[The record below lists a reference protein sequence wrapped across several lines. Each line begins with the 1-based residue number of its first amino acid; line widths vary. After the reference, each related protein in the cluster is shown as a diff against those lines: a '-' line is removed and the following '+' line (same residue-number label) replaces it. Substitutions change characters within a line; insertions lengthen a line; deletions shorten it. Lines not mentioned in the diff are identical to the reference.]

1 MIKENAYAKINLALE
16 VMDVEDGYHKVNNLM
31 IPIELHDELTFTK
44 NDEIVILDDPFPG
57 ENIIEKAARLF
68 FQKTN
73 ISGGVLIT
81 VKKNIPHA
89 AGLAGGSTDAAATLK
104 GLNKLYDA
112 GLTRDELIEMSAAL
126 GSDVGFFVDTKI
138 ALCTGRGEII
148 VPLDV
153 TPPKLNVLLIKQRIG
168 LSTAMIYKN
177 YTYDGT
183 SKKDKIDN
191 IIEALRAKKIEEV
204 KKNIFND
211 LENVALKVSETL
223 KKSFD
228 RIKDAGIDVHI
239 SGSGPTMY
247 VLDPTMEEILKIKS
261 VAKADTFILLTNT
274 F

>member
-73 ISGGVLIT
+73 IFGGVLIT

-138 ALCTGRGEII
+138 ALCTGRGDII
-148 VPLDV
+148 DPINSTMDDFDI
-153 TPPKLNVLLIKQRIG
+153 LLIKPNG
-168 LSTAMIYKN
+168 
-177 YTYDGT
+177 
-183 SKKDKIDN
+183 
-191 IIEALRAKKIEEV
+191 E
-204 KKNIFND
+204 
-211 LENVALKVSETL
+211 
-223 KKSFD
+223 
-228 RIKDAGIDVHI
+228 
-239 SGSGPTMY
+239 
-247 VLDPTMEEILKIKS
+247 
-261 VAKADTFILLTNT
+261 
-274 F
+274 